1 MNVND
6 VKNSILNAV
15 GNPESGAFVEYAGVI
30 AEAIVKDF
38 GPEEE
43 KTVDPVKEIRLVK
56 PEETR

>member
-6 VKNSILNAV
+6 VKKSLLNAV
-15 GNPESGAFVEYAGVI
+15 GNPESGVFVEYASVI

-43 KTVDPVKEIRLVK
+43 KTVEPVKEIRLVK

>member
-15 GNPESGAFVEYAGVI
+15 GNPESGALAEYASVI

-43 KTVDPVKEIRLVK
+43 KTVEPVKEIRLVK

>member
-15 GNPESGAFVEYAGVI
+15 GNPESGALAEYAGVI

-38 GPEEE
+38 GPEEK
-43 KTVDPVKEIRLVK
+43 KTVAPVKEIRVVK
-56 PEETR
+56 ADETR

>member
-6 VKNSILNAV
+6 VKNLILKAV

-30 AEAIVKDF
+30 AQAIVKDF

-43 KTVDPVKEIRLVK
+43 KTVEPVKEIRVVK
-56 PEETR
+56 AQETR